1 MNEGYNPFPGLVYA
15 PDVCTLQNFNTD
27 GMISGCLASTPDPRK
42 RLGPFGPTL
51 HSWFYRFWY
60 PTTEDAFIMPEVN
73 GWNVFSTYNGPEGQN
88 DGDPCPVLPKGI
100 NAHTAS
106 GPARFIRLNIWDVFG
121 Y

>member
-27 GMISGCLASTPDPRK
+27 GMISGCLASTPEPFR
-42 RLGPFGPTL
+42 FGPIFERFAY
-51 HSWFYRFWY
+51 SWFYRYWY
-60 PTTEDAFIMPEVN
+60 PTTEDAFIKPDVN
-73 GWNVFSTYNGPEGQN
+73 GWSVFSTYNGPEGMI

-100 NAHTAS
+100 NAHTDS
-106 GPARFIRLNIWDVFG
+106 GPARFIRLNIFDVYG